1 MGVQDHELSDPEL
14 LLLETIRGALQAQH
28 LVKCNLVLGVVLFRH
43 LMCAADLMALGN
55 TVAVLTQVPFTLSL
69 QGTLPQPYTQILLLL
84 LLLLFLQ
91 MQKFGLSVFS
101 KLLKVISKQEQRC

>member
-14 LLLETIRGALQAQH
+14 LLLETSRGALQAQH

-69 QGTLPQPYTQILLLL
+69 QRTLPQPYTQILLLL